1 MASAAEQMAANLSLA
16 NFAKATDLKKR
27 LWFTVA
33 ALIVFR
39 LLSFV
44 PLPGID
50 PRALSV
56 LFDSTRGGVLD
67 FFNMFSGGGLQRMSL
82 IALGVMPYITASIV
96 VQLATSM
103 SPTLAALKKEG
114 ESGRKKINQYTRYGT
129 VLLCAIQGYFI
140 AVGLEGWGQGGTGS
154 AVLTPGMMF
163 RITTVVSLVGGTM
176 FLMWLGEQIT
186 SRGIGNGVSLIIMA
200 GIVAHLPTAIA
211 QAFEGGRTGTLSP
224 LVIMSVVGLA
234 VGLILFICFMERA
247 QRRVLIQYPKRQT
260 ARGQMQ
266 AERSHLPLKLNTAGV
281 IPPIFASS
289 LLLMPLTIAQFAGKQ
304 TTNTDST
311 WNNVLLTVTNLLQHG
326 APLYMGLYAAGIIFF
341 CFFYTAVVFNPEE
354 TAENL
359 KRYGG
364 FIPGIRPGKRTE
376 EYLDYV
382 LTRITVVGAAYLTL
396 ICLVPEFLI
405 ARAGIPFYLGGT
417 SLLIVVNVTMDT
429 VTQIQSHLIAHQYGD
444 LIKKAKLKGGRGR

>member
-1 MASAAEQMAANLSLA
+1 MAANFSMA

-27 LWFTVA
+27 LWFTLG
-33 ALIVFR
+33 ALILFR

-50 PRALSV
+50 PRALSS
-56 LFDSTRGGVLD
+56 LFDTTRGTVLD
-67 FFNMFSGGGLQRMSL
+67 FFNTFSGGSLERMSL

-96 VQLATSM
+96 VQLATTM

-114 ESGRKKINQYTRYGT
+114 ETGRKKINQYTRYGT
-129 VLLCAIQGYFI
+129 VFLAAIQGYFI
-140 AVGLEGWGQGGTGS
+140 AVGLEGWGAGQGGS
-154 AVLTPGMMF
+154 AVIDPGMMF

-200 GIVAHLPTAIA
+200 GIVAQLPTALA
-211 QAFEGGRTGTLSP
+211 QVFEGGRTGTLSP
-224 LVIMSVVGLA
+224 LLIMGVLALVI
-234 VGLILFICFMERA
+234 GLIAFICFMERA
-247 QRRVLIQYPKRQT
+247 QRRILIQYPKRQT
-260 ARGQMQ
+260 QRGLMQ
-266 AERSHLPLKLNTAGV
+266 AERSHLPLKLNTSGV

-289 LLLMPLTIAQFAGKQ
+289 LLLMPLTIAQFAG
-304 TTNTDST
+304 NRVAGEST
-311 WNNVLLTVTNLLQHG
+311 WGDILITVTTALQHG
-326 APLYMGLYAAGIIFF
+326 APLYMALYAAGIIFF

-359 KRYGG
+359 KRHGG

-382 LTRITVVGAAYLTL
+382 LTRITVVGAAYLTF
-396 ICLVPEFLI
+396 ICLVPEFLV

-444 LIKKAKLKGGRGR
+444 LIKKAKLKGGRAR

>member
-1 MASAAEQMAANLSLA
+1 MASQAEQLAANISLA

-27 LWFTVA
+27 LWFTLG
-33 ALIVFR
+33 ALILFR

-50 PRALSV
+50 PRALST
-56 LFDSTRGGVLD
+56 LFDTTRGGVLD
-67 FFNMFSGGGLQRMSL
+67 FFNMFSGGSLERMSL

-103 SPTLAALKKEG
+103 SPSLAALKKEG
-114 ESGRKKINQYTRYGT
+114 ETGRKKINQYTRYGT

-140 AVGLEGWGQGGTGS
+140 AVGLEGWGAGQGGS
-154 AVLTPGMMF
+154 AVIDPGMMF
-163 RITTVVSLVGGTM
+163 RITTVISLVGGTM
-176 FLMWLGEQIT
+176 FLMWIGEQIT

-200 GIVAHLPTAIA
+200 GIVAQLPTALA

-224 LVIMSVVGLA
+224 LIIMGVLA
-234 VGLILFICFMERA
+234 LAAGLILFICFMERA

-266 AERSHLPLKLNTAGV
+266 AERSHLPLKINTAGV

-289 LLLMPLTIAQFAGKQ
+289 LLLMPLTIAQFAGNRTQ
-304 TTNTDST
+304 GEST
-311 WNNVLLTVTNLLQHG
+311 WGDVLITVTTSLQHG
-326 APLYMGLYAAGIIFF
+326 APLYMLLYAAGIIFF

-376 EYLDYV
+376 DYLDYV

-429 VTQIQSHLIAHQYGD
+429 VTQVQSHLIAHQYGD

>member
-1 MASAAEQMAANLSLA
+1 MASAAEQMAANISQA

-27 LWFTVA
+27 LWFTLG

-50 PRALSV
+50 PRTLAG
-56 LFDSTRGGVLD
+56 LFSQTRGGVLD
-67 FFNMFSGGGLQRMSL
+67 FFNMFSGGSLERMSL

-96 VQLATSM
+96 VQLATTM
-103 SPTLAALKKEG
+103 NPTLAALKKEG

-140 AVGLEGWGQGGTGS
+140 AVGLEGWTQDGAGS
-154 AVLTPGMMF
+154 AVINPGLMF

-200 GIVAHLPTAIA
+200 GIVAQLPIAIA
-211 QAFEGGRTGTLSP
+211 QALEGGRTGTLDP
-224 LVIMSVVGLA
+224 IVIFAVLA
-234 VGLILFICFMERA
+234 LAAALILFICFMERA

-260 ARGQMQ
+260 ARGQIQ
-266 AERSHLPLKLNTAGV
+266 QERSHLPLKINTAGV

-289 LLLMPLTIAQFAGKQ
+289 LLLMPLTIAQFSGGQ
-304 TTNTDST
+304 TTGAETGWDRAIT
-311 WNNVLLTVTNLLQHG
+311 YVTTALQHG
-326 APLYMGLYAAGIIFF
+326 APLYMFLYGAGIVFF

-359 KRYGG
+359 KKYGG

-382 LTRITVVGAAYLTL
+382 LTRITVVGSAYLTL
-396 ICLVPEFLI
+396 ICLIPEFLI

-429 VTQIQSHLIAHQYGD
+429 VAQIQSHLIAHQYGD